1 MLELIK
7 QEWKKILRIKAVP
20 LLLFVML
27 VLSLMLYGREL
38 YGQNSYSVRAYLA
51 LHDAIDKNDLTAE
64 IERLETTGRTM
75 IREQLPPEFM
85 YTDSLGKEFLLYGQ
99 LQDELEQVAGYEQ
112 YLAGINK
119 NAEKKLNSTLHKQ
132 QVSAL
137 REAEKV
143 IKDFAVME
151 GVQAELLPTKGMMQF
166 FKMDLQE
173 FFLVIA
179 AFLVAATLVSVELE
193 EGTIRLL
200 RCTKNGR
207 KKVVYAKALAGAGI
221 VAVYVGIHIGLRFLL
236 TIAGY
241 GTKCLSGSIV
251 SLYGAMGCT
260 LPVTIGQG
268 VLLFAGLKL
277 FAYLALFFLLLL
289 LALIFQQPW
298 KIYLFAGGPVAMF
311 WAAYALIDTNSWLAG
326 LKWLNPVAFLDT
338 GTLLL
343 SYKNLILFDYPVT
356 YRSCMLVA
364 CTVIILL
371 GVLLFER
378 AFLGILPGRQ
388 GSGGR
393 LFGWL
398 ESLVAVLTG
407 RRLLWGFE
415 LRKWSFYQSGG
426 VICLLLA
433 AGLFLT
439 YAPVADQVYTEEEI
453 YYRYYVRQVEGE
465 WSEEKM
471 TILRT
476 EQERLFELEEKL
488 QSGEVQDSMMMSY
501 YSQQL
506 KRQPGL
512 TKVIQYG
519 EFLEQQGGGSFIYE
533 QGYER
538 LLGKREPVTL
548 FLYRCISLAVMTFL
562 SVLLYGIEQRTGMK
576 QLLRV
581 SYAGEKKLRRRKWGN
596 TLFMGTV
603 IFAIVYIPWFV
614 NVFSVYGT
622 NGISAPAYCLW
633 QMGVG
638 AQLPTLVTVWQLLAI
653 YYGLH
658 LIYLWVVGLMTGV
671 VAEKIKHPLVASLA
685 AFGMGMLP
693 VLLFG
698 MN

>member
-1 MLELIK
+1 MSELIK

-20 LLLFVML
+20 LLLFAML
-27 VLSLMLYGREL
+27 VISLALYGREL

-64 IERLETTGRTM
+64 IERLETVGRAM
-75 IREQLPPEFM
+75 LLEQLPPETMF
-85 YTDSLGKEFLLYGQ
+85 TDSMGKEFMLYNQ
-99 LQDELEQVAGYEQ
+99 LQDEMEQVAGYEQ
-112 YLAGINK
+112 YLAGIRK

-132 QVSAL
+132 RESAL
-137 REAEKV
+137 WEAEKV

-151 GVQAELLPTKGMMQF
+151 GVKAELYPTRGMVHF
-166 FKMDLQE
+166 FNMDLQE
-173 FFLVIA
+173 FFLVLA
-179 AFLVAATLVSVELE
+179 VFLVASTLVSVELE

-207 KKVVYAKALAGAGI
+207 KWVVYAKALAGAGI
-221 VAVYVGIHIGLRFLL
+221 VAVYVGLHIALRFLITVL
-236 TIAGY
+236 GY
-241 GTKCLSGSIV
+241 GTECLSGCIV

-277 FAYLALFFLLLL
+277 FANLALFLLLLL

-298 KIYLFAGGPVAMF
+298 KIYLFAGGPVALF
-311 WAAYALIDTNSWLAG
+311 WAAYALIDTNSWLAD
-326 LKWLNPVAFLDT
+326 LKWMNPVAFLDT

-343 SYKNLILFDYPVT
+343 SYKNIMLFGHPVT
-356 YRSCMLVA
+356 YRICMLVV
-364 CTVIILL
+364 CTVLILL
-371 GVLLFER
+371 SLLSFGR
-378 AFLGILPGRQ
+378 AFLTVLPDRQ
-388 GSGGR
+388 PGGGR
-393 LFGWL
+393 LLGML
-398 ESLVAVLTG
+398 ESFMAVLTG
-407 RRLLWGFE
+407 RRSLWGFE

-426 VICLLLA
+426 IIILLLA

-439 YAPVADQVYTEEEI
+439 YTPVAEQMHTEEEI

-465 WSEEKM
+465 WSGEKM
-471 TILRT
+471 TTLRT
-476 EQERLFELEEKL
+476 EQARLAELEQKL
-488 QSGEVQDSMMMSY
+488 QSGEVQDVMMVSY

-506 KRQPGL
+506 KRQSGL
-512 TKVIQYG
+512 AKVIQYG

-548 FLYRCISLAVMTFL
+548 FLYRCISLAVMVFL

-576 QLLRV
+576 QLIRV
-581 SYAGEKKLRRRKWGN
+581 SFAGEKKLRRRKWGN
-596 TLFMGTV
+596 TLVMGAV
-603 IFAIVYIPWFV
+603 IFAVIYIPWFF
-614 NVFSVYGT
+614 NVFSVYGI

-638 AQLPTLVTVWQLLAI
+638 EQLPAVVTVWQLLAI

-671 VAEKIKHPLVASLA
+671 MAEKIKHPLVASLA
-685 AFGMGMLP
+685 AFGLGVLP

>member
-1 MLELIK
+1 MSELIK
-7 QEWKKILRIKAVP
+7 QEWKKLLRIKAVP

-27 VLSLMLYGREL
+27 VLSLALYGREL
-38 YGQNSYSVRAYLA
+38 YGKNSYSVSAYLT
-51 LHDAIDKNDLTAE
+51 LHETIDKGNLTAE
-64 IERLETTGRTM
+64 AERLENLGRTM
-75 IREQLPPEFM
+75 IQSQLPPETMF
-85 YTDSLGKEFLLYGQ
+85 TDSLGKEFLLYNQ
-99 LQDELEQVAGYEQ
+99 LVDEIEQVAGYER
-112 YLAGINK
+112 YLASINK
-119 NAEKKLNSTLHKQ
+119 NAQKKLYSTLYQ
-132 QVSAL
+132 QQESAL

-143 IKDFAVME
+143 INDFAVME
-151 GVQAELLPTKGMMQF
+151 GVRAELYPTKGMVQF
-166 FKMDLQE
+166 FNMDLQE

-179 AFLVAATLVSVELE
+179 VFLVAATLVSVELE

-200 RCTKNGR
+200 RCMKNGR
-207 KKVVYAKALAGAGI
+207 KWVVYAKALAGAGI
-221 VAVYVGIHIGLRFLL
+221 VAVYVGLHIALRFLL
-236 TIAGY
+236 TVLGY
-241 GTKCLSGSIV
+241 GTACLSGSIV
-251 SLYGAMGCT
+251 CLYGAAGCT
-260 LPVTIGQG
+260 LPITVGQG
-268 VLLFAGLKL
+268 VLLFVVLKL

-298 KIYLFAGGPVAMF
+298 KIYLFAGGPVALF

-326 LKWLNPVAFLDT
+326 FKWMNPVAFLDT

-343 SYKNLILFDYPVT
+343 SYKNIMLFGHPVT
-356 YRSCMLVA
+356 YRICMLVVCA
-364 CTVIILL
+364 VLVLL
-371 GVLLFER
+371 GIVFFGR
-378 AFLGILPGRQ
+378 AFLTVFPGRQ
-388 GSGGR
+388 SGGGR
-393 LFGWL
+393 LFGAL
-398 ESLVAVLTG
+398 ERMVAVLTG
-407 RRLLWGFE
+407 RRSLWGFE

-426 VICLLLA
+426 VIILLLA

-439 YAPVADQVYTEEEI
+439 YTPVADQVYTEEEI

-471 TILRT
+471 TTLRT
-476 EQERLFELEEKL
+476 EQARLAELEQKL
-488 QSGEVQDSMMMSY
+488 QSGEVQDAMMVSY

-576 QLLRV
+576 QLIRV
-581 SYAGEKKLRRRKWGN
+581 SFAGEKKLRRRKWGN
-596 TLFMGTV
+596 TLVMGAA
-603 IFAIVYIPWFV
+603 IFAVVYIPWFV

-622 NGISAPAYCLW
+622 NGISAPSYCLI

-638 AQLPTLVTVWQLLAI
+638 VGLPAGVTVGALLVA

-658 LIYLWVVGLMTGV
+658 LGYLWVIGLLTGV
-671 VAEKIKHPLVASLA
+671 IAEKIKHPLVASLA
-685 AFGMGMLP
+685 AFGLGMLP
-693 VLLFG
+693 VLLLG
-698 MN
+698 MK

>member
-1 MLELIK
+1 MVQLVK
-7 QEWKKILRIKAVP
+7 QEWKKLLRVKAVP

-27 VLSLMLYGREL
+27 VLSLALYGRAL
-38 YGQNSYSVRAYLA
+38 YGQNSYSVKAYLA
-51 LHDAIDKNDLTAE
+51 LHDAIDKNNLTVE

-75 IREQLPPEFM
+75 IREQLPPEIM
-85 YTDSLGKEFLLYGQ
+85 YTDSLGKELLLYGQ
-99 LQDELEQVAGYEQ
+99 LQDELEQAAGYEQ

-137 REAEKV
+137 REAEKI

-151 GVQAELLPTKGMMQF
+151 GVQAELLPTKGMVQF

-173 FFLVIA
+173 FFLVLA
-179 AFLVAATLVSVELE
+179 VFLVAATLVSVELE
-193 EGTIRLL
+193 DGTIRLL
-200 RCTKNGR
+200 RCTQTGR
-207 KKVVYAKALAGAGI
+207 KKVVYAKALAGVGI

-251 SLYGAMGCT
+251 SLYGATGCT
-260 LPVTIGQG
+260 LPVNIGQG
-268 VLLFAGLKL
+268 VIMFTGLKL
-277 FAYLALFFLLLL
+277 FAYLALFSLLLL

-298 KIYLFAGGPVAMF
+298 KIYLFAGGPVALF

-326 LKWLNPVAFLDT
+326 FKWVNPVAFLDT

-343 SYKNLILFDYPVT
+343 SYKNLMLFGHPVT
-356 YRSCMLVA
+356 YRICMLAV
-364 CTVIILL
+364 CTMLILL
-371 GVLLFER
+371 GLLFFGR

-388 GSGGR
+388 SGGGKW
-393 LFGWL
+393 FGHL

-407 RRLLWGFE
+407 RCSLWGFE

-426 VICLLLA
+426 VIVLLLA

-439 YAPVADQVYTEEEI
+439 YTPVADQVYTEEEI
-453 YYRYYVRQVEGE
+453 YYRYYVQQVEGE

-471 TILRT
+471 TILHT
-476 EQERLFELEEKL
+476 EQERLFELEIQL
-488 QSGEVQDSMMMSY
+488 QSGKVQDSMMVSY

-506 KRQPGL
+506 KRQSGL
-512 TKVIQYG
+512 AKVIQYG
-519 EFLEQQGGGSFIYE
+519 EFLEQQGEGSFIYE

-538 LLGKREPVTL
+538 LFGKREPVTL

-576 QLLRV
+576 QLIRV
-581 SYAGEKKLRRRKWGN
+581 SFAGEKKLRRRKWGN
-596 TLFMGTV
+596 TLVMGAA
-603 IFAIVYIPWFV
+603 IFAVVYIPWFV

-622 NGISAPAYCLW
+622 NGISAPAYCLI

-638 AQLPTLVTVWQLLAI
+638 KDFLQELQ
-653 YYGLH
+653 
-658 LIYLWVVGLMTGV
+658 
-671 VAEKIKHPLVASLA
+671 
-685 AFGMGMLP
+685 
-693 VLLFG
+693 
-698 MN
+698 